1 MGDSVAQLES
11 RVAKVEA
18 GVEYIVSRVSSIE
31 IDLRDMRK
39 SMDQRFEGIG
49 AEFKAVRAEMRDE
62 FKTFRAEI
70 REEFRAARA
79 ETSDEFKT
87 FRAEIREEFRAAR
100 AETSA
105 EFRALRADFK
115 QESDRVTRLQ
125 LITVIM
131 GIEVLLVTKG
141 SQMFQTL
148 WAWLS
153 HFR

>member
-1 MGDSVAQLES
+1 MSAVVAEDHMGDSVAQLEP

-18 GVEYIVSRVSSIE
+18 GVEYIVSRVSNIE

-39 SMDQRFEGIG
+39 SMDQRFQGVG
-49 AEFKAVRAEMRDE
+49 AEFNAVRAEMREEFETVRAEMRGE
-62 FKTFRAEI
+62 FKTFRAEM
-70 REEFRAARA
+70 REEF
-79 ETSDEFKT
+79 T
-87 FRAEIREEFRAAR
+87 AAR

-105 EFRALRADFK
+105 GFRALRADFK

-141 SQMFQTL
+141 SQMFQAL